1 MRKLLVILLA
11 TVVIL
16 PAAAWAGSDTSGDG
30 SLVVSSANGKLTVQ
44 GKGLIFGHLDHGTIT
59 IVDYKPDANTAL
71 SSVSGAAL
79 KLLGGNVVYSG
90 SDVRFL
96 FPSGKYNLILEG
108 SGIDVSAVG
117 SGKLKATGAGT
128 GDDGSFAVDGS
139 RAQQIG
145 TSGTVTYGRG
155 NSSTSSSAGSNAG
168 GASTTHVSK
177 NG

>member
-1 MRKLLVILLA
+1 MRKLILTLLA
-11 TVVIL
+11 TVLIL
-16 PAAAWAGSDTSGDG
+16 PAAARAGSDSSGDG
-30 SLVVSSANGKLTVQ
+30 SLVVSSADGKLTVQ

-59 IVDYKPDANTAL
+59 IVEYKPDANTAL

-96 FPSGKYNLILEG
+96 FPSGKYNLIVEG
-108 SGIDVSAVG
+108 SGIDISAVG
-117 SGKLKATGAGT
+117 SGKLRATGAGT
-128 GDDGSFAVDGS
+128 GDDGSFTADSG

-155 NSSTSSSAGSNAG
+155 SSSSAGN
-168 GASTTHVSK
+168 ASTTRGSK

>member
-1 MRKLLVILLA
+1 MRKLLSILLA
-11 TVVIL
+11 TVAIL
-16 PAAAWAGSDTSGDG
+16 PAAALAGSDTSGDG
-30 SLVVSSANGKLTVQ
+30 SLVVSSAVGRLAVQ

-59 IVDYKPDANTAL
+59 IVEYKPDANTAL

-108 SGIDVSAVG
+108 SGIDISAVG
-117 SGKLKATGAGT
+117 SGKLRATGAGT
-128 GDDGSFAVDGS
+128 GDDGSVTADSS

-145 TSGTVTYGRG
+145 TSGTVSYGRG
-155 NSSTSSSAGSNAG
+155 NSSSSAGN
-168 GASTTHVSK
+168 ASTSRGSK

>member
-1 MRKLLVILLA
+1 MRKLLLIVLA

-16 PAAAWAGSDTSGDG
+16 PAVARAGSDTSGDG
-30 SLVVSSANGKLTVQ
+30 SLVVSSADGKLVVQ

-96 FPSGKYNLILEG
+96 FPSGKYNLIVEG
-108 SGIDVSAVG
+108 AGIDISAVG
-117 SGKLKATGAGT
+117 SGKLKAIGAGT
-128 GDDGSFAVDGS
+128 GDDGSFTVDS
-139 RAQQIG
+139 SHAQQIG
-145 TSGTVTYGRG
+145 SSGTVTYGKG
-155 NSSTSSSAGSNAG
+155 NSIASSTRI
-168 GASTTHVSK
+168 SK

>member
-1 MRKLLVILLA
+1 MRKLILTLLA
-11 TVVIL
+11 TVLIL
-16 PAAAWAGSDTSGDG
+16 PAAARAGSDSSGDG
-30 SLVVSSANGKLTVQ
+30 SLVVSSADGKLTVQ

-59 IVDYKPDANTAL
+59 IVEYKPDANTAL

-96 FPSGKYNLILEG
+96 FPSGKYNLIVEG
-108 SGIDVSAVG
+108 SGIDISAVG
-117 SGKLKATGAGT
+117 SGKLRATGAGT
-128 GDDGSFAVDGS
+128 GDDGSFTADSS
-139 RAQQIG
+139 RTQQIG

-155 NSSTSSSAGSNAG
+155 NSSSSSSAGNAG
-168 GASTTHVSK
+168 TTRVGK